1 MAGLLHSGAQQH
13 GGDGVGARARDGP
26 RLGPWTGTKAVEC
39 ARAEDWDEE
48 IIGPGTG
55 AGTETGIEAASDMS
69 KNVFF

>member
-1 MAGLLHSGAQQH
+1 
-13 GGDGVGARARDGP
+13 
-26 RLGPWTGTKAVEC
+26 VEC